1 MRKIMLVTL
10 AVLVGMAL
18 ISCGNDNGGSDNGGD
33 GASVGYVP
41 NQTAVAYAYT
51 HGGYVGM
58 ATVEVD
64 GDGNLDVEI
73 DEAFL
78 PHTLAIVDMESGDW
92 TEDNTV
98 YYVQRGE
105 QARVARWVS
114 YDGTNYV
121 GVNAGGAMVY
131 VEAAEDGSPRVDPGE
146 SRWSAQ
152 DLEQIILQNQSTMA
166 AWYENIAD
174 GGFAVMTA
182 ADASPTPVTTTSYG
196 SLTKEGSEYWNFGIG
211 WQGNIDAIEE
221 TIEENGGAF
230 KLDEMVRTD
239 EGTWELADAT
249 TSATASDLPDYVNV
263 VQTALGRLEIYR

>member
-1 MRKIMLVTL
+1 MRKIMLLTL
-10 AVLVGMAL
+10 AVFIGIAL
-18 ISCGNDNGGSDNGGD
+18 ISCGNDNNAGNGD
-33 GASVGYVP
+33 GPSVGYVP

-64 GDGNLDVEI
+64 GDGDLDVEI

-78 PHTLAIVDMESGDW
+78 PHTLAVVDMESDDW

-98 YYVQRGE
+98 FYVVRGDE
-105 QARVARWVS
+105 VRVAKYVS
-114 YDGTNYV
+114 YGEDMYV
-121 GVNAGGAMVY
+121 GSTVGTSLIY
-131 VEAAEDGSPRVDPGE
+131 VVADEDGEPAGAV
-146 SRWSAQ
+146 
-152 DLEQIILQNQSTMA
+152 DLEKTILRNQSTMA
-166 AWYENIAD
+166 AWYENIAA
-174 GGFAVMTA
+174 GEFAVYTEFGGDA
-182 ADASPTPVTTTSYG
+182 APVTTTSYG

-221 TIEENGGAF
+221 TIEENGGGF

-239 EGTWELADAT
+239 DNTWELADAT
-249 TSATASDLPDYVNV
+249 TSATASDLPDYVNL